1 MEYAKLFKIDNII
14 KFEYDDFEINV
25 SPYIENEKV
34 RLFQDEI
41 TSLFDVDYTQIVKHI
56 SNIHKKNN

>member
-34 RLFQDEI
+34 RLSQDEI

>member
-34 RLFQDEI
+34 RLSQDEI
-41 TSLFDVDYTQIVKHI
+41 TSLFDVDHTQIVKHI